1 LLKQKLSTYAVRF
14 LLLFCVAFA
23 CAGLLRAQHP
33 GSAASGGRVTPDRVQ
48 PERPSRAAAI
58 ATASPSPSPEECDPA
73 TVKGTCPGTYSFVYG
88 FNASASP
95 RHGGAQTE
103 KAGFAFLAYFTR
115 RTFFEVDN
123 DNVIS
128 TKAPAAN
135 RITGFGDTTVYL
147 GADVVLEGKRRPAI
161 SFEYGIK
168 APTASSKKNIGS
180 GLVDH
185 TVIGAISKFF
195 RDNRTYLEFDGG
207 DYIARVKSDGFD
219 HFPFASAFLNQKLG
233 QTNRFKLHLEVGGDF
248 ATSKSNADMYSL
260 NYLETRLSRKDS
272 QTYVGFRTG
281 ANFGLTPNISRA
293 GLYVAI
299 KVGGNLKNV
308 FR

>member
-1 LLKQKLSTYAVRF
+1 MLKHKLSSHAVRF
-14 LLLFCVAFA
+14 FMLFSVAFGY
-23 CAGLLRAQHP
+23 AGVLRAQHP

-48 PERPSRAAAI
+48 SERPSRGVAI
-58 ATASPSPSPEECDPA
+58 ATASPSPSPGECDPN

-88 FNASASP
+88 FNARTRP

-103 KAGFAFLAYFTR
+103 KAGLAFLAYFTR

-128 TKAPAAN
+128 TKAPGAN
-135 RITGFGDTTVYL
+135 RVTGFGDTTVYV
-147 GADVVLEGKRRPAI
+147 GADVVLEGKGRPAVT
-161 SFEYGIK
+161 FEYGFK
-168 APTASSKKNIGS
+168 APTASSTKGIGS

-185 TVIGAISKFF
+185 TVIGAVSKFF
-195 RDNRTYLEFDGG
+195 HDNRTYLEFDGG

-219 HFPFASAFLNQKLG
+219 HFPFASALLKQKLG
-233 QTNRFKLHLEVGGDF
+233 KADKFKLHFEVGGDF

-272 QTYVGFRTG
+272 KTYVGLRTG
-281 ANFGLTPNISRA
+281 AKFGLTPNLSRA